1 MKGQKLM
8 NTKKLD
14 KTKTFL
20 AVVPLAVDEKLRE
33 EARREKRSRQAQ
45 LARILE
51 ERYGFVQHAEPQAA

>member
-1 MKGQKLM
+1 M
-8 NTKKLD
+8 NTKKPD
-14 KTKTFL
+14 RTKTFL

-51 ERYGFVQHAEPQAA
+51 ERYGFVQSTELQPAA